1 MPSPLLIEEGDVY
14 AFFGRSSAASGD
26 DYQKS
31 GRVLT
36 AILELEGLLLSGLVR
51 GSADKPYQVSI
62 KFSQDGDI
70 AAAQKDCTCP
80 IGGRCKHAA
89 ALLLEHI
96 RTSESTALSLSSN
109 LSQPVQE
116 WLALLLGGLE
126 KCQAQ
131 KSEQGAVLYVLNNHN
146 GRLELQTLHGVIADD
161 GLWCP
166 SHKVQLSLVASRSLT
181 YVSEVDSEIAKL
193 FLAGRSSENWFQR
206 NYFPTHPRLASML
219 LREIL
224 LTGRAFYADLKAAP
238 LRLAAPAT
246 GFLQWQDR
254 QDGSQKLAV
263 AIDDFV
269 PERDQIVIAGGAW
282 YYRGDLGE
290 MGEIRLPVPDEIE
303 RAILLSPAIEP
314 EDAAEL
320 ARLLSVQPLQSVL
333 PAPRIFK
340 IGAAVE
346 ADPLP
351 VLTLITR
358 GALERQYDAKDW
370 PGKSDQ
376 CLVVLRFDNGGKKFN
391 RQTGTMRRELVDDE
405 VRVYKRNLDFEKR
418 MFAELLNQGL
428 RRLPIPPVYDDSIIL
443 TLAGSDETWQRFVDV
458 NLDILRDLGFV
469 VIIDQSFR
477 FRSIIDESEVKWLLE
492 VDRGVDF
499 WLALKVGISVRGETV
514 PLMPLIMQALKRLDL
529 EVDGPWDNES
539 LEERLA
545 LLNDGGLFYA
555 NLQSGI
561 TLSLD
566 FERIKLIVLT
576 LRDLFLAQL
585 EPNEKKKS
593 NSQGS
598 DPVLVTLPQ
607 VLRLTAGLTGKDQV
621 FAPFETGAL
630 GFDLFQL
637 PRQLPTFAEN
647 DENDEEEEEQEDLL
661 NLDDGEK
668 DFDVEFKR
676 DFRDGDKK
684 DEEDEDKK
692 RKTDRSVFTPRFE
705 LGARL
710 ATILEKIDGFET
722 KEIGM
727 TPPPWFRAQLRPYQW
742 DGFYWLNY
750 LAEFELGGILADDMG
765 LGKTVQSLAHIAY
778 RKESGALQKPVLIV
792 CPRSV
797 LPNWQSEL
805 AKFAPEL
812 KYVVLWGEDR
822 QSRYDQAAEC
832 DVVFTTYGVLLR
844 DTAYIARSRLE
855 FSGVFLDEAQAIK
868 TSHTRIARAVGSLS
882 CLYKV
887 SLTGTP
893 IENNLNELWSQFNFL
908 LPGFLGTRRDFN
920 RDFRRPIEALR
931 SAKALRHLATKVRPF
946 LLRRTKETVEKDLP
960 PKQVILK
967 KIPLVGTQRDLYETL
982 RMTLYSK
989 IKEAMEFGDS
999 TEVSILI
1006 LDAMLKLR
1014 QVCCDPRLVK
1024 LETAKRLEESAKL
1037 DLLMVMLEELL
1048 SEGRKILLFS
1058 QFTSMLDLIIEAC
1071 KSRNIDFVE
1080 IRGQTID
1087 RATPVQAFQSGK
1099 VSLFLLSLKAGGTGL
1114 NLTAADTVIHY
1125 DPWWNPAVEE
1135 QATDRAHRIGQD
1147 KPVFVYKLICANTI
1161 EDRLVTWQDRKR
1173 DLADDFYR
1181 NEGDL
1186 PKKISREDLD
1196 TFFASLNDD

>member
-14 AFFGRSSAASGD
+14 AFFGRSYAASGD

-36 AILELEGLLLSGLVR
+36 AILEREGLLLSGLVR
-51 GSADKPYQVSI
+51 GSAEAPYQVSI
-62 KFSQDGDI
+62 KFSEDGDI

-96 RTSESTALSLSSN
+96 RTFENTAVSVATN

-116 WLALLLGGLE
+116 WLGLLLGGL
-126 KCQAQ
+126 A
-131 KSEQGAVLYVLNNHN
+131 KSEVQKNEPGGAVLYVLSNHN
-146 GRLELQTLHGVIADD
+146 GRLELQTLHGTIADD

-166 SHKVQLSLVASRSLT
+166 SHKVQLSLVASRSLS

-193 FLAGRSSENWFQR
+193 FMAGRSSENWFQR
-206 NYFPTHPRLASML
+206 NYFSTHPRLASML

-224 LTGRAFYADLKAAP
+224 LTGRAFFADLKGAP
-238 LRLAAPAT
+238 LKLGLPAK
-246 GFLQWQDR
+246 GYLQWQDR
-254 QDGSQKLAV
+254 QDGSQKLEV
-263 AIDDFV
+263 GIDGFEG
-269 PERDQIVIAGGAW
+269 ERDEIVIAGGAW

-303 RAILLSPAIEP
+303 RALLLSPSVEA

-320 ARLLSVQPLQSVL
+320 ARILSASELLQSVL
-333 PAPRIFK
+333 PPPRIFK
-340 IGAAVE
+340 IAGAIE
-346 ADPLP
+346 SEPLP

-370 PGKSDQ
+370 PGKSEQ
-376 CLVVLRFDNGGKKFN
+376 CLVVLRFDYGGKKFN
-391 RQTGTMRRELVDDE
+391 RQTGTVRRELVDDE
-405 VRVYKRNLDFEKR
+405 VRIYKRNLDFEKR
-418 MFAELLNQGL
+418 KFAELLNQGL

-443 TLAGSDETWQRFVDV
+443 TLAGSDEAWQRFVDV
-458 NLDILRDLGFV
+458 NLNVLRELGFV
-469 VIIDQSFR
+469 VVIDQSFR
-477 FRSIIDESEVKWLLE
+477 FRSLIDESEVKWLLE

-514 PLMPLIMQALKRLDL
+514 PLMPLLMQALKRLDL
-529 EVDGPWDNES
+529 EVEGPWDTES
-539 LEERLA
+539 LEERLSM
-545 LLNDGGLFYA
+545 LNDDGLFYA
-555 NLQSGI
+555 NLPDGT

-576 LRDLFLAQL
+576 LRDTFLADL
-585 EPNEKKKS
+585 EPNEKKKAS
-593 NSQGS
+593 SQGS

-607 VLRLTAGLTGKDQV
+607 VLRLTAAFTGKEHA
-621 FAPFETGAL
+621 FSPFDTGSHSI
-630 GFDLFQL
+630 DLFQFQ
-637 PRQLPTFAEN
+637 PQLPTIA
-647 DENDEEEEEQEDLL
+647 QEDDNDFQSL

-668 DFDVEFKR
+668 DLDIEFKR
-676 DFRDGDKK
+676 DCK
-684 DEEDEDKK
+684 DPEDKEEETK
-692 RKTDRSVFTPRFE
+692 KKTDRSVYTPRFE

-710 ATILEKIDGFET
+710 ATILSKIDSFDA
-722 KEIGM
+722 KGM
-727 TPPPWFRAQLRPYQW
+727 SPPAWFSAQLRPYQW
-742 DGFYWLNY
+742 EGFYWLNY
-750 LAEFELGGILADDMG
+750 LAEFELGGVLADDMG
-765 LGKTVQSLAHIAY
+765 LGKTVQTLAHIAY

-805 AKFAPEL
+805 AKFAPKL

-822 QSRYDQAAEC
+822 QNRYDQAEEC

-844 DTAYIARSRLE
+844 DTAYLSRSKLE

-908 LPGFLGTRRDFN
+908 LPGFLGTRREFN
-920 RDFRRPIEALR
+920 RYFRRPIEALR
-931 SAKALRHLATKVRPF
+931 SAKALRQLASKVRPF

-960 PKQVILK
+960 PKQVMLK
-967 KIPLVGTQRDLYETL
+967 KIPLTGTQRDLYETL

-989 IKEAMEFGDS
+989 IKEAMECGGS

-1024 LETAKRLEESAKL
+1024 LETAQRLEESAKL
-1037 DLLMVMLEELL
+1037 ELLMVMLEELL

-1058 QFTSMLDLIIEAC
+1058 QFTSMLDLIIEEC
-1071 KSRNIDFVE
+1071 RSRNIDFVE

-1173 DLADDFYR
+1173 DLADEFYR
-1181 NEGDL
+1181 NEGNL